1 MSKQKTEKQTTTT
14 TNTTDERKQLE
25 TLVDEI
31 LDGVLGGMTLC
42 EHCNQPCGDCT
53 QPSQLS

>member
-1 MSKQKTEKQTTTT
+1 MNKQKTEKQTTT
-14 TNTTDERKQLE
+14 NTTEERKQLE